1 MTASIIDT
9 GTLAK
14 VVGYALVGGVGVSVV
29 FALAVYCATRSSDS
43 RRGGHGGAA
52 SLYAAL
58 AALAVACAAAAV
70 VYGVVLTTQKS

>member
-1 MTASIIDT
+1 VTASIIDT

-29 FALAVYCATRSSDS
+29 FALAVFCATRAGDS
-43 RRGGHGGAA
+43 RRAGRGAPA

-58 AALAVACAAAAV
+58 AALAVACAGAAV